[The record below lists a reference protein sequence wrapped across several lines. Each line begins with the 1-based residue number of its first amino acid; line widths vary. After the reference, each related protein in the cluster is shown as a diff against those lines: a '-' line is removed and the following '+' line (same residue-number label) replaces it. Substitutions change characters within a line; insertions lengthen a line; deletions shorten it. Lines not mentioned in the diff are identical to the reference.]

1 MKNIVINISLK
12 TLLITLQVE
21 RWLRCVLQENMVL
34 LIGEKWLD
42 LVGLGEWIQFQN
54 HEIQWFDNQIAGTS

>member
-1 MKNIVINISLK
+1 MKNIDINISLK

-42 LVGLGEWIQFQN
+42 QVELGEWIQF
-54 HEIQWFDNQIAGTS
+54 ENQ